1 MSDSQIPSDG
11 LLSILESMSDGFCA
25 VDKQWRLVYL
35 NGRAELI
42 THQAK
47 AELLGKLIWDAFPDT
62 IGSVFY
68 QHYHRQEAHD
78 LKLRFEIFCSSINS
92 WLEVRSMPSPFGLA
106 FYFHDITEQRRGIE
120 NLKDLNDQL
129 FAERAYLES
138 ILQHVPAGVVIC
150 EAPSGRVLYGNE
162 RIQEIFGRPG
172 GNAETVNE
180 YIKWEGFHP
189 DGSQYE
195 PHEWPLA
202 RSISTGEIV
211 SGEEIHAKHQ
221 DGKKMV
227 LLVSSS
233 PIRDKA
239 GRILAGIVIDHDIS
253 ERHKSAHELKA
264 LGALEAEA
272 RQAAEAANK
281 AKDQFIAVLS
291 HELRTP
297 LTPVLLALTAME
309 ASAQFPEDAHQD
321 LVMMRRNVELEMRL
335 IDDLLDVSRISTG
348 KMRLEMK
355 PTNVH
360 GLLQNVCEML
370 RASEKAKG
378 QRISLE
384 LNAQND
390 GILGDNTRLQQVFW
404 NVLKNAIKFGFEKS
418 EICVRTSNPT
428 PATIAIQVTNSG
440 TGIPAQALPRIFI
453 AFEQA
458 DATAASQFG
467 GLGLG
472 LTIARAI
479 LDLHGG
485 AIGATSGG
493 EGQGACFTIDLTTLH
508 AQEKLIGLAVKDPVS
523 LAPISLM
530 PVRVRLL
537 VVEDHADTRRLLARL
552 LTAQGYQVSQA
563 ATVAAGLAIAA
574 ATPIDVLV
582 SDIGLPDATGH
593 ELMRQ
598 FKALYDAPGIALSG
612 YGMDSDIQAS
622 LDAGFYAHL
631 TKPTNIAAL
640 YSTLKKALGSKGA
653 PMMAA

>member
-1 MSDSQIPSDG
+1 MSDSD
-11 LLSILESMSDGFCA
+11 
-25 VDKQWRLVYL
+25 
-35 NGRAELI
+35 
-42 THQAK
+42 
-47 AELLGKLIWDAFPDT
+47 
-62 IGSVFY
+62 
-68 QHYHRQEAHD
+68 
-78 LKLRFEIFCSSINS
+78 
-92 WLEVRSMPSPFGLA
+92 
-106 FYFHDITEQRRGIE
+106 
-120 NLKDLNDQL
+120 
-129 FAERAYLES
+129 
-138 ILQHVPAGVVIC
+138 
-150 EAPSGRVLYGNE
+150 EAPG
-162 RIQEIFGRPG
+162 
-172 GNAETVNE
+172 
-180 YIKWEGFHP
+180 
-189 DGSQYE
+189 
-195 PHEWPLA
+195 
-202 RSISTGEIV
+202 
-211 SGEEIHAKHQ
+211 
-221 DGKKMV
+221 
-227 LLVSSS
+227 
-233 PIRDKA
+233 
-239 GRILAGIVIDHDIS
+239 IS
-253 ERHKSAHELKA
+253 ERHKSAHKLKA

-272 RQAAEAANK
+272 RQASEAANK
-281 AKDQFIAVLS
+281 AKTHFIAALF

-297 LTPVLLALTAME
+297 LTPVLLALSAME

-360 GLLQNVCEML
+360 ELLQNVCELL

-390 GILGDNTRLQQVFW
+390 EVLGDSTRLQQVFR
-404 NVLKNAIKFGFEKS
+404 NVLKNAIKFGFKKS
-418 EICVRTSNPT
+418 DICIRTSNPT
-428 PATIAIQVTNSG
+428 PATIAIQVTNRG
-440 TGIPAQALPRIFI
+440 TGIPANARASIFT

-493 EGQGACFTIDLTTLH
+493 DGQGACFTIDLTTLH
-508 AQEKLIGLAVKDPVS
+508 AQEKWIGRTVKDPVPPT
-523 LAPISLM
+523 PISLT
-530 PVRVRLL
+530 PNRLQIL
-537 VVEDHADTRRLLARL
+537 VVEDHADTRRIICRL

-574 ATPIDVLV
+574 ATQIDVLV
-582 SDIGLPDATGH
+582 SDIGLPDASGH
-593 ELMRQ
+593 DLMRQ

-612 YGMDSDIQAS
+612 YGMDSDILAS

-640 YSTLKKALGSKGA
+640 YSTLKQALGSKGA
-653 PMMAA
+653 PMVAA